1 VVVDVSTVTGSRCG
15 RHGPPGTRGHNV
27 RMRWTALFDDLE
39 AQLAALE
46 RSDLEAEIA
55 EHTRAERGAL
65 SLLDR
70 LTADLGTVLR
80 LGVAG
85 AGPVEGRLL
94 ELGEDWLVLQVDG
107 PRGPGADLVLVPLAP
122 VLSVE
127 GLSGRAD
134 PGGPRGSRRLGLRH
148 TLRAISRD
156 RSVVRL
162 TDTAGTRRTG
172 RIERVGRDHLD
183 LRLLPDD
190 LGDRGGGTGTGPV
203 GTLTVPYTALATL
216 LSPGAGR
223 D

>member
-1 VVVDVSTVTGSRCG
+1 
-15 RHGPPGTRGHNV
+15 
-27 RMRWTALFDDLE
+27 MRWTALFDDLE

-46 RSDLEAEIA
+46 RSELEAEIA

-65 SLLDR
+65 SLVDR
-70 LTADLGTVLR
+70 LAADPGAALR
-80 LGVAG
+80 LTVAG
-85 AGPVEGRLL
+85 AGAVAGRLV
-94 ELGEDWLVLQVDG
+94 ELGEDWVVLRVDG
-107 PRGPGADLVLVPLAP
+107 PRGPGSDLVLVPLAA

-134 PGGPRGSRRLGLRH
+134 PGGPRGSRRLGLRLA
-148 TLRAISRD
+148 LRAVSRD
-156 RSVVRL
+156 RAVVRL

-183 LRLLPDD
+183 LRPLPDD
-190 LGDRGGGTGTGPV
+190 LGGRGGPGTGGTGS
-203 GTLTVPYTALATL
+203 LTVPCAALAAV